1 MGAYSR
7 WALIWSWALIR
18 INTVVRVWNGGSFA
32 VTTIPQPELLSSLSS
47 RVPFSFP
54 TPHPERRF
62 WAVPLTELWSNPV
75 SLQEILRFPESRT
88 NPRSQE
94 NPSRSWMISEM
105 VSLHLRWTPF
115 LASWHHFFFLP
126 VIDLDTELCRIE
138 TWKSWKGLIVRLEIS
153 RNIKFEVMGG
163 VPATKYT
170 LINHW
175 AGRLKIIENWLHRQK
190 SYIAYI
196 LCSFPTIRNRISWFS
211 S

>member
-1 MGAYSR
+1 M
-7 WALIWSWALIR
+7 LIR

-32 VTTIPQPELLSSLSS
+32 VTTIPQLELLSSLSS
-47 RVPFSFP
+47 RIPFSFS
-54 TPHPERRF
+54 TPHPERTF
-62 WAVPLTELWSNPV
+62 WAIPLAELWSNPV
-75 SLQEILRFPESRT
+75 PLQEILRFLESRT

-105 VSLHLRWTPF
+105 VSLHLKNLNSFFGF
-115 LASWHHFFFLP
+115 LASFFFLL

-175 AGRLKIIENWLHRQK
+175 AGRLKIIEN
-190 SYIAYI
+190 
-196 LCSFPTIRNRISWFS
+196 
-211 S
+211 

>member
-1 MGAYSR
+1 MEDPLRSR
-7 WALIWSWALIR
+7 
-18 INTVVRVWNGGSFA
+18 
-32 VTTIPQPELLSSLSS
+32 QS
-47 RVPFSFP
+47 RNRNFCHLY
-54 TPHPERRF
+54 HPEYHFLFQHHIPSEHFGESRL
-62 WAVPLTELWSNPV
+62 PSELWSNPV
-75 SLQEILRFPESRT
+75 PLQAILRFLESRT

-94 NPSRSWMISEM
+94 NPSRSWIISEM

-115 LASWHHFFFLP
+115 LASWHHFFFFPWLLLTLSCAGLKP
-126 VIDLDTELCRIE
+126 
-138 TWKSWKGLIVRLEIS
+138 WKSWKGLIVRLEIS

-175 AGRLKIIENWLHRQK
+175 AGRIKIIDNWLPRHK

-196 LCSFPTIRNRISWFS
+196 LCSFPTIPNRISRFS